1 MTINELKTTIDRF
14 EGEYA
19 VLIYGGKEQLLW
31 PKDKLPEG
39 SREGDI
45 LVLAAKRDE
54 DARKDRE
61 ELAKAVINELLKKD

>member
-19 VLIYGGKEQLLW
+19 VLTFGHEQLLW
-31 PKDKLPEG
+31 PKHKLPDHAK
-39 SREGDI
+39 EGDI
-45 LVLAAKRDE
+45 LVLSAKRDE

-61 ELAKAVINELLKKD
+61 ALAKTVINELLKRD

>member
-19 VLIYGGKEQLLW
+19 VLMHHGEQILW
-31 PKDKLPEG
+31 PKDKLPEHTK
-39 SREGDI
+39 EGDI
-45 LVLAAKRDE
+45 LVLVAKRDV

-61 ELAKAVINELLKKD
+61 ALAKTVINELLTRD